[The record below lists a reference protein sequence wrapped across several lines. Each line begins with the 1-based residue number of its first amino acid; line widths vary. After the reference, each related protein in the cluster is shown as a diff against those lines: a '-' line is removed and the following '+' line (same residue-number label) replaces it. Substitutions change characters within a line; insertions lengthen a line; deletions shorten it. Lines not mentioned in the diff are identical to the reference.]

1 MKSACLHSYIWCMK
15 SAYNLI
21 YGVEWEV
28 LTYTL
33 ICLWCRV
40 HQISDTG
47 TVEAYRDDVNTP
59 KYEDDEDF

>member
-1 MKSACLHSYIWCMK
+1 MKRACLHSYIWCMK

-40 HQISDTG
+40 TPASDMG
-47 TVEAYRDDVNTP
+47 TFEAYRDDVNT
-59 KYEDDEDF
+59 KTYKDDESF